1 MKKQLKFKFE
11 VGDANYVKPGEY
23 FVELTPDGTEIAAI
37 YKRDDDLSL
46 KSVISKTL
54 AVETN
59 KTVTASSASFTVNPS
74 TGKDVMKK
82 VTVTV
87 PLEEGAQTKS
97 IASLTAGDTLVL
109 TPGTG
114 KVGLSKVT
122 ITFTA

>member
-54 AVETN
+54 AVEAN
-59 KTVTASSASFTVNPS
+59 KAVTASSASFTVNPS
-74 TGKDVMKK
+74 SGKDAMKK

-87 PLEEGAQTKS
+87 PLEEGTQTKS